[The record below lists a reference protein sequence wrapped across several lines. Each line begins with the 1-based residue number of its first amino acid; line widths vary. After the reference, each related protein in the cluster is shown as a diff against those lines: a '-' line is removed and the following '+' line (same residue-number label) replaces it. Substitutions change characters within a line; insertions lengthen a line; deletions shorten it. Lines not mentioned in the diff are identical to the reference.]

1 MDKNELNSVLNH
13 PFIDVEELRRQWGVS
28 DPWHST
34 GKFEPLQVFAGKFLY
49 RNTLY
54 NESRL
59 YGFKLHHHQIDGF
72 KLHWLSNKKN
82 MKSKGSILLIHGLSA
97 DKSHWVRFARY
108 LAKDYHVIIPD
119 LPAHG
124 QTGYLLDADYS
135 VERQAQ
141 RMIDLLDY
149 LGIDQV
155 NLLGNSMGG
164 FISICMA
171 HKWANRIA
179 SLGLLN
185 SAGLKPRTHSELEA
199 AFHGGK
205 NPFIVKSVSDFNNLL
220 SLAASKQQWMPYSV
234 RLMLAKQLADRRERL
249 FRLSLQVMQEISEFN
264 CIEKSKDAFK
274 MPTLVIWG
282 EEDKLLDVD
291 MLDHFIELI
300 PHAHFVKLPN
310 IGHMPMLECPKIAAQ
325 HYKKFTDTLF
335 ATKS

>member
-1 MDKNELNSVLNH
+1 MKTIVIVAGIVLAGATIIGVMMNE
-13 PFIDVEELRRQWGVS
+13 R
-28 DPWHST
+28 
-34 GKFEPLQVFAGKFLY
+34 
-49 RNTLY
+49 
-54 NESRL
+54 NESAQPAVSTQ
-59 YGFKLHHHQIDGF
+59 GIPSMPADAMGEAPKTNPAHGMPHHRCDLAVGAPLTDANGAAVPVAVPQTAAPQ
-72 KLHWLSNKKN
+72 
-82 MKSKGSILLIHGLSA
+82 MPAPAGL
-97 DKSHWVRFARY
+97 KVN
-108 LAKDYHVIIPD
+108 
-119 LPAHG
+119 PAHG

-205 NPFIVKSVSDFNNLL
+205 NPFIIKSVSDFNNLL
-220 SLAASKQQWMPYSV
+220 SLATSKQQWMPYSV